1 MTTERGAGKMVVG
14 DIMDRD
20 LTSLAEETSLL
31 EAISL
36 MALHS
41 TSGLPVVNAAGRVVG
56 FLSEQDILRA
66 VIPGYFGY
74 MDENFTMPDVAK
86 IKSMVKRVGRD
97 PARDYMTKNCISFDE
112 EETISNAMMQ
122 MFRKNIRRAPV
133 IREGMLAGMVD
144 REEILRGFVH
154 DNFAEGEVE
163 IPIMSAR

>member
-1 MTTERGAGKMVVG
+1 MIVG

-36 MALHS
+36 MALHDIN
-41 TSGLPVVNAAGRVVG
+41 GLPVVNAAGHVVG
-56 FLSEQDILRA
+56 FLSEKDILRA
-66 VIPGYFGY
+66 VIPGYLGY

-86 IKSMVKRVGRD
+86 IKGMVKRVGHD
-97 PARDYMTKNCISFDE
+97 PARDYMTKNCIAFDE
-112 EETISNAMMQ
+112 EDTISNAMMQ

-133 IREGMLAGMVD
+133 MREGMLVGMVD

-163 IPIMSAR
+163 IPVMSGK

>member
-1 MTTERGAGKMVVG
+1 MIVR

-36 MALHS
+36 MAAHD

-56 FLSEQDILRA
+56 FLSEKDILRA

-74 MDENFTMPDVAK
+74 MDENFTMPDIAR
-86 IKSMVKRVGRD
+86 IKAMVKRVGHD
-97 PARDYMTKNCISFDE
+97 PARDYMTKNCVAFE
-112 EETISNAMMQ
+112 EKETVSNAMMQ

-133 IREGMLAGMVD
+133 VSEGMLVGMVD
-144 REEILRGFVH
+144 REEILHGFVH

-163 IPIMSAR
+163 IPAPGAK